1 LFGHPRGDLLAASGE
16 FRGRQWGGFLAVSGE
31 ILLAIDTAEVLAH
44 ESLSKDG
51 WAVDYFTYRVTP

>member
-1 LFGHPRGDLLAASGE
+1 
-16 FRGRQWGGFLAVSGE
+16 VSGE